1 MFKLKG
7 NKLRASIY
15 YNDTYYFLLTFS
27 GHSIYIM
34 DLKKGYKV
42 LPNDIIDDELGY
54 YAKLALIK
62 SEQIKGNSDKFN
74 QMYND
79 KKTYQDWIKKIIKEY
94 NYKNKTALF
103 NNMNRCSLELTDDEI
118 TISPLNHLRM
128 DHWVGEGI
136 SDSAII
142 TLKTNCSDEVL
153 GASIKKAF
161 TRCISRKTIT

>member
-1 MFKLKG
+1 
-7 NKLRASIY
+7 
-15 YNDTYYFLLTFS
+15 
-27 GHSIYIM
+27 
-34 DLKKGYKV
+34 
-42 LPNDIIDDELGY
+42 
-54 YAKLALIK
+54 LIK

-142 TLKTNCSDEVL
+142 TLKANCSDEVL

>member
-1 MFKLKG
+1 V
-7 NKLRASIY
+7 
-15 YNDTYYFLLTFS
+15 
-27 GHSIYIM
+27 
-34 DLKKGYKV
+34 YKR
-42 LPNDIIDDELGY
+42 
-54 YAKLALIK
+54 
-62 SEQIKGNSDKFN
+62 Q
-74 QMYND
+74 
-79 KKTYQDWIKKIIKEY
+79 
-94 NYKNKTALF
+94 LF

-142 TLKTNCSDEVL
+142 TLKANCSDEVL